1 MRSLFAA
8 GAALL
13 AMALLGA
20 CSERPQEHSARKNDA
35 ASWQGT
41 GSAYVVPGWSPG
53 DQKSWET
60 QMRNRALRG
69 QDEYG
74 RTGGPAS

>member
-1 MRSLFAA
+1 MRSAWVA
-8 GAALL
+8 GAAVVAL
-13 AMALLGA
+13 ALLGA
-20 CSERPQEHSARKNDA
+20 CAEKPQELSTKKTGAP
-35 ASWQGT
+35 SWQGT
-41 GSAYVVPGWSPG
+41 GTAYVEPGWNPG
-53 DQKSWET
+53 DEKSWET

>member
-1 MRSLFAA
+1 MRSLFLA
-8 GAALL
+8 GAALA
-13 AMALLGA
+13 AMAVLGGCSEKPQDLGA
-20 CSERPQEHSARKNDA
+20 RKTGA
-35 ASWQGT
+35 PSWEGT
-41 GSAYVVPGWSPG
+41 GSAYAEPGWKPG